1 MGNTLALIN
10 PYKLNQN
17 LILEL
22 ENASIV
28 LYKNL

>member
-10 PYKLNQN
+10 AYKLNQN

-22 ENASIV
+22 ENAPII
-28 LYKNL
+28 LHKNL